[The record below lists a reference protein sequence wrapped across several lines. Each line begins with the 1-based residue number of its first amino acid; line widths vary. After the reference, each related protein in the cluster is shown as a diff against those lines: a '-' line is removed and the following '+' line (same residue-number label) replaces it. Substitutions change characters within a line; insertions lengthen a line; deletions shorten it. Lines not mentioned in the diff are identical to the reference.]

1 MSQIYKDNHETLE
14 ELLDQAGSAQGASLL
29 IPDLQRPYVWSPQQ
43 VIYLVD
49 SLVRG
54 WPFGSLLLWSV
65 SEEDVAKMPSRQF
78 SMVVARD
85 HGTTDTVPQ
94 RLVPAHYRMVL
105 DGQQRVQS
113 LLLAFG
119 GDGWGFKLEDRTWH
133 EALNNKRPRG
143 RYYVRHWSTGELCVD
158 LEKFADEFTRTQSLA
173 ALEFEKVLTWVV
185 RDPQN
190 GQSAWKKPKNY
201 EEPLFRSSEHPGRF
215 IRLSRLWF
223 ALRTSNPSL
232 AQIRQSTEDV
242 LTEHGVSDE
251 LKARVQDAIMEMIQ
265 TLQSVKATR
274 VTFLEVNRYTGA
286 DMGTPESYSD
296 AVVTIFTRLNTAG
309 RTLTRE
315 EITFAWIKSGWDPS
329 KTENRGA
336 SDCFTQLRDELKR
349 EAKLDLDL
357 DSLVAG
363 VSIVWAVRY
372 NGGKILANADLLKG
386 DRVRPMAAEI
396 AEEWHRISRSVL
408 DVSRMVSERG
418 YQFGRHYGSLNSL
431 ALMWAWWYAG
441 AKWEASH
448 ALREVD
454 RDALSKCR
462 EDGFMLYLDRWLIAS
477 QWAGRWGGSSSST
490 YLDNFCSTLSVAA
503 AGTDALQTPTPK
515 GSVQVL
521 TDAWGSLISA
531 FAVDA
536 NNFIE
541 TLEVESRNRVRGYY
555 LPLWI
560 WHRLDKNRWSA
571 SSIPLRTR
579 KKDGTLDVD
588 HIVSIGLCSDYG
600 YQTQPGEDEENIPP
614 DRVNI
619 NAIGNCWL
627 LETTFNIAKSKE
639 PARDF
644 LGKVIEFKD
653 DPQELL
659 DWEGNIE
666 LPPAMVAP
674 DKDKPQET
682 AEAINQRTRDIKDEL
697 KKFIS
702 GALARVDLPSN
713 GDEAVLA

>member
-14 ELLDQAGSAQGASLL
+14 GLLDQAGSAQGASLL

-94 RLVPAHYRMVL
+94 RMVPAHYRMVL

-133 EALNNKRPRG
+133 EAVNSKRPRG
-143 RYYVRHWSTGELCVD
+143 RYYVRHWSMGELCVD
-158 LEKFADEFTRTQSLA
+158 LEKFAEEFARTQSLA

-190 GQSAWKKPKNY
+190 GQSTWPKPKNY
-201 EEPLFRSSEHPGRF
+201 EEPLLRSVDHPGRF

-223 ALRTSNPSL
+223 ALRTGNPSL
-232 AQIRQSTEDV
+232 AQIRQATEEV
-242 LTEHGVSDE
+242 LAEHGVADD
-251 LKARVQDAIMEMIQ
+251 LKERVQDAIMELIQ

-329 KTENRGA
+329 KTWNRGA

-396 AEEWHRISRSVL
+396 AAEWHRISRSVL
-408 DVSRMVSERG
+408 EVSRMVSERG
-418 YQFGRHYGSLNSL
+418 YQYGRHYGSLNSL

-454 RDALSKCR
+454 RDAWAKCR
-462 EDGFMLYLDRWLIAS
+462 EDGLLLYLDRWLIAS
-477 QWAGRWGGSSSST
+477 QWAGRWGGSSSAT
-490 YLDNFCSTLSVAA
+490 YLDNFCSALSVAA
-503 AGTDALQTPTPK
+503 AGTDAIQTPK
-515 GSVQVL
+515 ESVQVMA
-521 TDAWGSLISA
+521 DALGSLISA
-531 FAVDA
+531 FASDA

-555 LPLWI
+555 LALWI
-560 WHRLDKNRWSA
+560 WHRLNKNRWSA

-588 HIVSIGLCSDYG
+588 HIVSVGLCSDYG
-600 YQTQPGEDEENIPP
+600 YQTEPGDDEENIPP
-614 DRVNI
+614 YRVNI

-653 DPQELL
+653 DPQALIN
-659 DWEGNIE
+659 WEGNIG

-682 AEAINQRTRDIKDEL
+682 ADAINQRTREIKDDL
-697 KKFIS
+697 KKFVS
-702 GALARVDLPSN
+702 GSLARVDLASN
-713 GDEAVLA
+713 GDESASA